1 MNLRPLLPNE
11 PTKAR
16 SKSRYLAALNIKRAL
31 PNISDQTHIPDFFK
45 DHKVHAGPFL
55 WLARDG
61 HYEYTHFDPD
71 EGCLIIIEG
80 KKQVRLFD
88 STDPSLLKPNKYG
101 SMGRTIQS
109 SIGMVSNMSL
119 TSKSS
124 LHKCRHQNHLGVFV
138 SVLTTKKIWKFKK
151 TKYH

>member
-1 MNLRPLLPNE
+1 MSIE
-11 PTKAR
+11 PKKAR

-31 PNISDQTHIPDFFK
+31 PDISDQTHIPDFFK
-45 DHKVHAGPFL
+45 NHKVHAGPFL

-88 STDPSLLKPNKYG
+88 SKDPSLLKPNKYG

-109 SIGMVSNMSL
+109 SIGMVSKNV
-119 TSKSS
+119 TKIQ
-124 LHKCRHQNHLGVFV
+124 KYKFCHQYDLEIFV
-138 SVLTTKKIWKFKK
+138 SD
-151 TKYH
+151 H

>member
-1 MNLRPLLPNE
+1 MNFRLLLSNE

-101 SMGRTIQS
+101 SMGRSIQS
-109 SIGMVSNMSL
+109 SIGMVSKMSL
-119 TSKSS
+119 KSVS
-124 LHKCRHQNHLGVFV
+124 SPKSFV
-138 SVLTTKKIWKFKK
+138 SFRIHFD
-151 TKYH
+151 H

>member
-1 MNLRPLLPNE
+1 MSNE
-11 PTKAR
+11 PIKAR

-31 PNISDQTHIPDFFK
+31 PDISDQTHIPDFFK
-45 DHKVHAGPFL
+45 NHKVHAGPFL

-88 STDPSLLKPNKYG
+88 SKDPSLLKPNKYG

-109 SIGMVSNMSL
+109 SIGMVSKNVTKIQKYKFCPQYDL
-119 TSKSS
+119 EI
-124 LHKCRHQNHLGVFV
+124 FV
-138 SVLTTKKIWKFKK
+138 SD
-151 TKYH
+151 H

>member
-1 MNLRPLLPNE
+1 MSIE
-11 PTKAR
+11 PKKAR

-31 PNISDQTHIPDFFK
+31 PDISDQTHIPDFFK
-45 DHKVHAGPFL
+45 NHKVHAGPFL

-88 STDPSLLKPNKYG
+88 SKDPSLLKPNKYG

-109 SIGMVSNMSL
+109 SIGTVSKMSPKF
-119 TSKSS
+119 KSS
-124 LHKCRHQNHLGVFV
+124 LFCHQYDLEIFV
-138 SVLTTKKIWKFKK
+138 SD
-151 TKYH
+151 H

>member
-1 MNLRPLLPNE
+1 M
-11 PTKAR
+11 
-16 SKSRYLAALNIKRAL
+16 NIKRAL
-31 PNISDQTHIPDFFK
+31 PDISDQTHIPDFFK
-45 DHKVHAGPFL
+45 NHKVHAGPFL

-88 STDPSLLKPNKYG
+88 SKDPSLLKPNKYG

-109 SIGMVSNMSL
+109 SIGIVS
-119 TSKSS
+119 
-124 LHKCRHQNHLGVFV
+124 KCHQNSKVLCISFV
-138 SVLTTKKIWKFKK
+138 TKIISKFSFLTIEKIWKFKK

>member
-1 MNLRPLLPNE
+1 M
-11 PTKAR
+11 
-16 SKSRYLAALNIKRAL
+16 NIKRAL
-31 PNISDQTHIPDFFK
+31 PDISDQTHIPDFFK
-45 DHKVHAGPFL
+45 NHKVHAGPFL

-88 STDPSLLKPNKYG
+88 SKDPSLLKPNKYG

-109 SIGMVSNMSL
+109 SIGIVSKMSPEF
-119 TSKSS
+119 KSS
-124 LHKCRHQNHLGVFV
+124 LYKFCHQNYLKMFV
-138 SVLTTKKIWKFKK
+138 CD
-151 TKYH
+151 H

>member
-1 MNLRPLLPNE
+1 MIYGPQLSNE
-11 PTKAR
+11 PIKAR

-31 PNISDQTHIPDFFK
+31 PDISDQTHIPDFFK
-45 DHKVHAGPFL
+45 NHKVHAGPFL

-88 STDPSLLKPNKYG
+88 SKDPSLLKPNKYG

-109 SIGMVSNMSL
+109 SIGTVSKMSP
-119 TSKSS
+119 
-124 LHKCRHQNHLGVFV
+124 
-138 SVLTTKKIWKFKK
+138 KFKSISFVTNMISK
-151 TKYH
+151 FSFVTTEKI